1 MAATDCRCVLTAK
14 DNGRSRSNRTRR
26 DSLPRPPGRTRSGS
40 SPRRTQD
47 TDGKTRQVAGVADRP
62 SKHECRASTD
72 GKGPERRNRRGQ
84 AHLGPGRGRRTA
96 AGRPPH
102 RSQHQEAIP
111 TALIADDK
119 GPFGFEHGTAPR
131 PSRVTPA
138 PKLGPRTQN
147 RTPKAALPET
157 ETPAVLPQTR
167 PIRPST
173 RSADRRKPDH
183 VQRDPRA
190 RRAGPD
196 PVLKDRTGVASFAV
210 CVACLCGRCVWL
222 CGCVACPCVRV
233 LCVCMCGCVACVR
246 MVCVCGCGVFVC
258 GRCVCVVWAVCVREG
273 GPVAGPPFVVC
284 RRRCPTLPHPGGCST
299 IGAGSLSFRVRKGK
313 RSGRVPAAVA
323 AATRAGPG
331 AVPGGRVWDSG
342 IA

>member
-47 TDGKTRQVAGVADRP
+47 TDDKTRRLTGVADRP

-183 VQRDPRA
+183 VQHDPRG

-196 PVLKDRTGVASFAV
+196 PVLKDGRCGVASFAV
-210 CVACLCGRCVWL
+210 CVACPCGRCVWL
-222 CGCVACPCVRV
+222 C
-233 LCVCMCGCVACVR
+233 
-246 MVCVCGCGVFVC
+246 
-258 GRCVCVVWAVCVREG
+258 VVW
-273 GPVAGPPFVVC
+273 
-284 RRRCPTLPHPGGCST
+284 
-299 IGAGSLSFRVRKGK
+299 VRKGGGPW
-313 RSGRVPAAVA
+313 RAPLFCGVQAAVSYSP
-323 AATRAGPG
+323 TPW
-331 AVPGGRVWDSG
+331 RVQYHRRWQS
-342 IA
+342 

>member
-14 DNGRSRSNRTRR
+14 DNGRSRSSKTCR

-102 RSQHQEAIP
+102 QSQPRRGHPDRSDRRRQRTVRLRTRHR
-111 TALIADDK
+111 
-119 GPFGFEHGTAPR
+119 PR

-157 ETPAVLPQTR
+157 ETQAVLPQTR

-183 VQRDPRA
+183 VQHDPRA

-196 PVLKDRTGVASFAV
+196 PVLKDRTG
-210 CVACLCGRCVWL
+210 CGELCR
-222 CGCVACPCVRV
+222 
-233 LCVCMCGCVACVR
+233 
-246 MVCVCGCGVFVC
+246 VCGLS
-258 GRCVCVVWAVCVREG
+258 VWPVCVREG
-273 GPVAGPPFVVC
+273 GARGGPPPFSCGVQ
-284 RRRCPTLPHPGGCST
+284 
-299 IGAGSLSFRVRKGK
+299 
-313 RSGRVPAAVA
+313 AAVSYSP
-323 AATRAGPG
+323 TPW
-331 AVPGGRVWDSG
+331 RVQYHRRWQS
-342 IA
+342 